1 MRLRTAALL
10 AATFSI
16 ALSAQ
21 QPAGPTGQPQPEPLK
36 AGATAPNFTLPSTAG
51 GKVTLSDY
59 KGKNVVVLAFF
70 PAAFTGG

>member
-1 MRLRTAALL
+1 MRLRTAAVL
-10 AATFSI
+10 AAAFSI

-21 QPAGPTGQPQPEPLK
+21 QPASPTQPEPLK
-36 AGATAPNFTLPSTAG
+36 AGAIAPNFTLPSTAG